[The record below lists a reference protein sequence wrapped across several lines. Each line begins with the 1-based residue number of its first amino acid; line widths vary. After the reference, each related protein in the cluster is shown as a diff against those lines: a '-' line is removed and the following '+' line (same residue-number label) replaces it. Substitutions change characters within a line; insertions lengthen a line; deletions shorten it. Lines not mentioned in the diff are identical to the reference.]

1 MQNQTTSTRGAVS
14 DSGFCIGDIT
24 NGDVMITVGDDKAF
38 LHSHH
43 TTSAG
48 WLKSPVRQVRQ

>member
-1 MQNQTTSTRGAVS
+1 MVP
-14 DSGFCIGDIT
+14 DFGFCTGGIT

-43 TTSAG
+43 TTSVG